1 MSRLFCTVRRRM
13 VYWATT
19 AVVTSLALPA
29 IAQINPTEATELGF
43 RFLAA
48 IDRGDT
54 AAAMAMMDQP
64 HASTGRMLQMRRVR
78 GQLGNTRLLPGNGP
92 GTGRDATDARVLL
105 VFESDAEHVVLF
117 DRALRKTTRAHI
129 TVAKV
134 QGELKVR
141 SYAVDY

>member
-1 MSRLFCTVRRRM
+1 MTRPFCTRRRQ
-13 VYWATT
+13 VVWAV
-19 AVVTSLALPA
+19 AAALASSLASPA
-29 IAQINPTEATELGF
+29 AAQLNANEATELGF

-54 AAAMAMMDQP
+54 PSALAMMEQV
-64 HASTGRMLQMRRVR
+64 HNSTGRMLQMRRVR
-78 GQLGNTRLLPGNGP
+78 GPLSNTRLLPGHGP
-92 GTGRDATDARVLL
+92 GTGRDATEARVVL

-117 DRALRKTTRAHI
+117 NRALRKTTRAYI

>member
-1 MSRLFCTVRRRM
+1 MTQPFCAGRRQ
-13 VYWATT
+13 
-19 AVVTSLALPA
+19 VVWGAAAAAIGGLALPA
-29 IAQINPTEATELGF
+29 TAQINPSEATEFGF

-54 AAAMAMMDQP
+54 AAALAMMELP
-64 HASTGRMLQMRRVR
+64 HTSTGRMLQMRRVR
-78 GQLGNTRLLPGNGP
+78 GQLSNTRLLPGQGP
-92 GTGRDATDARVLL
+92 GTGRDATDARVVL
-105 VFESDAEHVVLF
+105 VFESDAEHVVLV
-117 DRALRKTTRAHI
+117 DRALRKTTRAFI

>member
-1 MSRLFCTVRRRM
+1 MAEVFCKGRRQ
-13 VYWATT
+13 VVGAATA
-19 AVVTSLALPA
+19 AVFSGLALPA
-29 IAQINPTEATELGF
+29 AAQINPTEATDFGF

-54 AAAMAMMDQP
+54 SAALAMMEQP
-64 HASTGRMLQMRRVR
+64 HPTTGRMLQMRRVR
-78 GQLGNTRLLPGNGP
+78 GQLSNTRLLPGTGP
-92 GTGRDATDARVLL
+92 GTGRDANDARVVL
-105 VFESDAEHVVLF
+105 VFVSDAENVVLV
-117 DRALRKTTRAHI
+117 DRALQRTTRAYI

>member
-1 MSRLFCTVRRRM
+1 MC
-13 VYWATT
+13 WATT
-19 AVVTSLALPA
+19 AVVASLALPA
-29 IAQINPTEATELGF
+29 TAQINPTEATEFGF

-54 AAAMAMMDQP
+54 EAAMAMMDQP

-78 GQLGNTRLLPGNGP
+78 GQLSNTRLLPGNGP
-92 GTGRDATDARVLL
+92 GTGRDATDARVAL

-117 DRALRKTTRAHI
+117 DRALRKTTLARLM
-129 TVAKV
+129 VVKV